1 MSHLAR
7 ISGFVLLFI
16 SCSSNSR
23 MVRFHEYYQPKD
35 KILSQCREILLSLD
49 YEIDMFS
56 TESYSL
62 TTKSMRVRK
71 TLRRY
76 DYVLFVCPHLETP
89 FSNFGPNLASSHPS
103 SWVQKLTQSKS
114 PPTAIPTPI
123 LSSIGFLKNW
133 DDVLGDLET
142 LIFEKSL
149 AIILCFHLLCS

>member
-1 MSHLAR
+1 
-7 ISGFVLLFI
+7 
-16 SCSSNSR
+16 

-76 DYVLFVCPHLETP
+76 DYVLFVQITDKVEVHISAKRSIFRRGSESNIGKYDIILEQTEDRLP
-89 FSNFGPNLASSHPS
+89 IEIQRKIF
-103 SWVQKLTQSKS
+103 
-114 PPTAIPTPI
+114 TPI
-123 LSSIGFLKNW
+123 QNEFQKNFNR
-133 DDVLGDLET
+133 
-142 LIFEKSL
+142 INK
-149 AIILCFHLLCS
+149 I

>member
-1 MSHLAR
+1 
-7 ISGFVLLFI
+7 
-16 SCSSNSR
+16 

-76 DYVLFVCPHLETP
+76 DYVLFVQITDKIEVHVSAKRSIFRRGSE
-89 FSNFGPNLASSHPS
+89 SN
-103 SWVQKLTQSKS
+103 
-114 PPTAIPTPI
+114 
-123 LSSIGFLKNW
+123 IGKY
-133 DDVLGDLET
+133 D
-142 LIFEKSL
+142 
-149 AIILCFHLLCS
+149 IILEQTEDRLPIEIQRKIFKPIQNEFQKNFNRINKI

>member
-1 MSHLAR
+1 MSHFAR

-76 DYVLFVCPHLETP
+76 DYVLFVQITDKVEVHISAKRSIFRRGSE
-89 FSNFGPNLASSHPS
+89 SN
-103 SWVQKLTQSKS
+103 
-114 PPTAIPTPI
+114 
-123 LSSIGFLKNW
+123 IGKY
-133 DDVLGDLET
+133 D
-142 LIFEKSL
+142 
-149 AIILCFHLLCS
+149 IILEQTEDRLPIEIQRKIFKPIQNEFQKNFNRINKI

>member
-1 MSHLAR
+1 
-7 ISGFVLLFI
+7 
-16 SCSSNSR
+16 

-76 DYVLFVCPHLETP
+76 DYVLFVQITDKVEVHISAKRSIFRRGSE
-89 FSNFGPNLASSHPS
+89 SN
-103 SWVQKLTQSKS
+103 
-114 PPTAIPTPI
+114 
-123 LSSIGFLKNW
+123 IGKY
-133 DDVLGDLET
+133 D
-142 LIFEKSL
+142 
-149 AIILCFHLLCS
+149 IILEQTEDRLPIEIQRKIFKPIQNEFQKNFNRINKI

>member
-1 MSHLAR
+1 MNRNSLEVWHSA
-7 ISGFVLLFI
+7 
-16 SCSSNSR
+16 SR

-76 DYVLFVCPHLETP
+76 DYVLFVQITDKVEVHISAKRSIFRRGSE
-89 FSNFGPNLASSHPS
+89 SN
-103 SWVQKLTQSKS
+103 
-114 PPTAIPTPI
+114 
-123 LSSIGFLKNW
+123 IGKY
-133 DDVLGDLET
+133 D
-142 LIFEKSL
+142 
-149 AIILCFHLLCS
+149 IILEQTEDRLPIEIQRKIFKPIQNEFQKNFNRINKI

>member
-1 MSHLAR
+1 
-7 ISGFVLLFI
+7 
-16 SCSSNSR
+16 

-76 DYVLFVCPHLETP
+76 DYVLFVQITDKVEVHISAKRSIFRRGSE
-89 FSNFGPNLASSHPS
+89 SN
-103 SWVQKLTQSKS
+103 
-114 PPTAIPTPI
+114 
-123 LSSIGFLKNW
+123 IGKY
-133 DDVLGDLET
+133 D
-142 LIFEKSL
+142 
-149 AIILCFHLLCS
+149 IILEQTEDRLPIEIQRKIFKPIQNEFQKNFIRINKI

>member
-1 MSHLAR
+1 
-7 ISGFVLLFI
+7 
-16 SCSSNSR
+16 

-76 DYVLFVCPHLETP
+76 DYVLFVQITDKIEVHISAKRSIFRRGSE
-89 FSNFGPNLASSHPS
+89 SN
-103 SWVQKLTQSKS
+103 
-114 PPTAIPTPI
+114 
-123 LSSIGFLKNW
+123 IGKY
-133 DDVLGDLET
+133 D
-142 LIFEKSL
+142 
-149 AIILCFHLLCS
+149 IILEQTEDRLPIEIQRKIFKPIQNEFQKNFIRINKI

>member
-1 MSHLAR
+1 
-7 ISGFVLLFI
+7 
-16 SCSSNSR
+16 

-76 DYVLFVCPHLETP
+76 DYVLFVQITDKVEVHISAKRSIFRRGSE
-89 FSNFGPNLASSHPS
+89 SN
-103 SWVQKLTQSKS
+103 
-114 PPTAIPTPI
+114 
-123 LSSIGFLKNW
+123 IGKY
-133 DDVLGDLET
+133 D
-142 LIFEKSL
+142 
-149 AIILCFHLLCS
+149 IILEQTEDRLPIEIQRKIFKPIQNEFKKNFNRINKI

>member
-1 MSHLAR
+1 
-7 ISGFVLLFI
+7 
-16 SCSSNSR
+16 

-76 DYVLFVCPHLETP
+76 DYVLFVHITDKVEVHISAKRSI
-89 FSNFGPNLASSHPS
+89 FRRGSESN
-103 SWVQKLTQSKS
+103 
-114 PPTAIPTPI
+114 
-123 LSSIGFLKNW
+123 IGKY
-133 DDVLGDLET
+133 D
-142 LIFEKSL
+142 
-149 AIILCFHLLCS
+149 IILEQTEDRLPIEIQRKIFKPIQNEFQKNFNRINKI

>member
-1 MSHLAR
+1 
-7 ISGFVLLFI
+7 
-16 SCSSNSR
+16 

-76 DYVLFVCPHLETP
+76 DYVLFVQITDKVEVHISAKRSIFRRGSE
-89 FSNFGPNLASSHPS
+89 SN
-103 SWVQKLTQSKS
+103 
-114 PPTAIPTPI
+114 
-123 LSSIGFLKNW
+123 IGKY
-133 DDVLGDLET
+133 D
-142 LIFEKSL
+142 
-149 AIILCFHLLCS
+149 IILEQTEDSLPIKIQRKIFKPIQNEFQKNFNRINKI

>member
-1 MSHLAR
+1 
-7 ISGFVLLFI
+7 
-16 SCSSNSR
+16 

-76 DYVLFVCPHLETP
+76 DYVLFVQITDKVEVYISAKRSI
-89 FSNFGPNLASSHPS
+89 FRRGSESN
-103 SWVQKLTQSKS
+103 
-114 PPTAIPTPI
+114 
-123 LSSIGFLKNW
+123 IGKY
-133 DDVLGDLET
+133 D
-142 LIFEKSL
+142 
-149 AIILCFHLLCS
+149 IILEQTEDRLPIEIQRKIFKPIQNEFQKNFNRINKI

>member
-1 MSHLAR
+1 
-7 ISGFVLLFI
+7 
-16 SCSSNSR
+16 

-76 DYVLFVCPHLETP
+76 DYVLFVQITDKIEVHISAKRSIFRRGSE
-89 FSNFGPNLASSHPS
+89 SN
-103 SWVQKLTQSKS
+103 
-114 PPTAIPTPI
+114 
-123 LSSIGFLKNW
+123 IGKY
-133 DDVLGDLET
+133 D
-142 LIFEKSL
+142 
-149 AIILCFHLLCS
+149 IILEQTEDRLPIEIQRKIFKPIQNEFQKNFNRINKI

>member
-1 MSHLAR
+1 
-7 ISGFVLLFI
+7 
-16 SCSSNSR
+16 

-76 DYVLFVCPHLETP
+76 DYVLFVQITDKIEVHISAKRSIFRRGSE
-89 FSNFGPNLASSHPS
+89 SN
-103 SWVQKLTQSKS
+103 
-114 PPTAIPTPI
+114 
-123 LSSIGFLKNW
+123 IGKY
-133 DDVLGDLET
+133 D
-142 LIFEKSL
+142 
-149 AIILCFHLLCS
+149 IILEQTEDRLPIEIQRKIFKPIKNEFQKNFNRINKI

>member
-1 MSHLAR
+1 
-7 ISGFVLLFI
+7 
-16 SCSSNSR
+16 

-76 DYVLFVCPHLETP
+76 DYVLFVKITDKVEVHISAKRSIFRRGSE
-89 FSNFGPNLASSHPS
+89 SN
-103 SWVQKLTQSKS
+103 
-114 PPTAIPTPI
+114 
-123 LSSIGFLKNW
+123 IGKY
-133 DDVLGDLET
+133 D
-142 LIFEKSL
+142 
-149 AIILCFHLLCS
+149 IILEQTEDRLPIEIQRKIFKPIQNEFQKNFNRINKI